1 MSDGSGLLVRHWQ
14 AGQTPWARIEIVHGL
29 AEHSGRWEHVGE
41 SLAAAGLEAAA
52 ADLRGFGESA
62 GPRADIDRW
71 DRFHDDLGERLAV
84 RRAAAPPLP
93 VVFYGHSLGALTVL
107 GYALS
112 DRPRPELLVLSAPA
126 VDDDLAAWKH
136 RSAPVMARL
145 APRLRIPNGVTID
158 QLAAAPRPGMIYEE
172 DPLVIRSTTARF
184 GALAFAEQARV
195 RQALARLDA
204 LPIPTLVLRGADDPV
219 VPARAFD
226 ALARLGG
233 VTARTYPEMRHE
245 IHNERGGGGVL
256 ADVVAWIA
264 ASLGREA
271 ATAGTDPDATA
282 GTDPDAAAGTEPHAV

>member
-29 AEHSGRWEHVGE
+29 AEHS
-41 SLAAAGLEAAA
+41 A

-204 LPIPTLVLRGADDPV
+204 LPIPTLVLRGADDPGGPAGPDPG
-219 VPARAFD
+219 VP
-226 ALARLGG
+226 
-233 VTARTYPEMRHE
+233 
-245 IHNERGGGGVL
+245 
-256 ADVVAWIA
+256 
-264 ASLGREA
+264 
-271 ATAGTDPDATA
+271 
-282 GTDPDAAAGTEPHAV
+282 AGTEPHAV